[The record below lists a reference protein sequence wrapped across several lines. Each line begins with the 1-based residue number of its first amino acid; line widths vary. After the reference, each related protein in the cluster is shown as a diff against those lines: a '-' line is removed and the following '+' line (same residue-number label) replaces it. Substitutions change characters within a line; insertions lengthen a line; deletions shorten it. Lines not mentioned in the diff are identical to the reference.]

1 MTDADA
7 GNARATFVCYMDSNG
22 KGANYYSNPN
32 SGFYQPVSGGARMG
46 DIICTA
52 LGLGCLVCLFRAAL
66 VEPEVAGGFK
76 AFRKHMYKQAYTS
89 IPGPGAFYN
98 LSCLI

>member
-1 MTDADA
+1 M
-7 GNARATFVCYMDSNG
+7 YIDSNG

-32 SGFYQPVSGGARMG
+32 RGPNSGFYQPVGGGARMG

-76 AFRKHMYKQAYTS
+76 AFRKHMYKVTTNRHTRPYQALEHFTTYHV
-89 IPGPGAFYN
+89 
-98 LSCLI
+98 